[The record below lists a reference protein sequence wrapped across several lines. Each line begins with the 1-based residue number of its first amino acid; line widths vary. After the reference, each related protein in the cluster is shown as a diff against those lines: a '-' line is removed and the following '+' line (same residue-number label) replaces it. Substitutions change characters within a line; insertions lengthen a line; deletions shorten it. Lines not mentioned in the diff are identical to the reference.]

1 MKVAK
6 AGINYDTSIP
16 SISNGPSSL
25 TTTSSLPSPALR
37 ALARLLGQQAAA
49 HVHKYRFEGL
59 GRITLMRLQEEA
71 LDRLN

>member
-6 AGINYDTSIP
+6 AENNYDTSIP
-16 SISNGPSSL
+16 SISKRLSSEP
-25 TTTSSLPSPALR
+25 TTPSLPPPALR

-59 GRITLMRLQEEA
+59 GRITLMRLQQEA
-71 LDRLN
+71 LDSLN

>member
-6 AGINYDTSIP
+6 AGINYDTLIP
-16 SISNGPSSL
+16 SISNGPSSEQ
-25 TTTSSLPSPALR
+25 TTSSLPPPALR
-37 ALARLLGQQAAA
+37 ALARLLGRQAAA

-59 GRITLMRLQEEA
+59 GRITLIRLQQEV

>member
-59 GRITLMRLQEEA
+59 GRITLMRLQQEA